1 MPAMIQPAVRGE
13 TSSWSKVPSSR
24 SRATDRAVTMRQ
36 PMVVMMATREGSTC
50 QRNSMLGL

>member
-13 TSSWSKVPSSR
+13 TSNWSKVPSSR

-36 PMVVMMATREGSTC
+36 PMVVMMATREGSMC
-50 QRNSMLGL
+50 QLNSMLGL